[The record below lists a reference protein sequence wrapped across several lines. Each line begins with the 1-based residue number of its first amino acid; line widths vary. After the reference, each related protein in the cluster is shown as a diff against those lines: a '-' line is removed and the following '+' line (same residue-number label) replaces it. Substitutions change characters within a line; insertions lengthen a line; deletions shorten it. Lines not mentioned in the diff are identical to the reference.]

1 MDALKYHTKLITFLI
16 ESCHVRIDPI
26 QQVFFKYKSQLQR
39 IVICSRILVHDEV
52 PLVLHVIGISR
63 KREED
68 AKKRLLENPVKMKQ
82 LQKNVIFVY
91 YLFYIIDHFKHNIMI
106 QNIGYK

>member
-1 MDALKYHTKLITFLI
+1 M
-16 ESCHVRIDPI
+16 
-26 QQVFFKYKSQLQR
+26 
-39 IVICSRILVHDEV
+39 ICSKILVHDEV
-52 PLVLHVIGISR
+52 PLVLIGISR

-91 YLFYIIDHFKHNIMI
+91 YFFYIMDHFKHNIMI

>member
-1 MDALKYHTKLITFLI
+1 M
-16 ESCHVRIDPI
+16 
-26 QQVFFKYKSQLQR
+26 
-39 IVICSRILVHDEV
+39 ICSRILVHDEV
-52 PLVLHVIGISR
+52 PLVLIGISR

-91 YLFYIIDHFKHNIMI
+91 YLFYIMDHFKHNIMI

>member
-1 MDALKYHTKLITFLI
+1 MEGLTQFNRY
-16 ESCHVRIDPI
+16 
-26 QQVFFKYKSQLQR
+26 FFKFKSQLQR

-52 PLVLHVIGISR
+52 PSVLHVIGISR

-82 LQKNVIFVY
+82 LQKNVRKIY
-91 YLFYIIDHFKHNIMI
+91 DHLLFYS
-106 QNIGYK
+106 